1 MALQIITRAFAER
14 DAAEHAAHGKR
25 SALAERLE
33 NSVGVGIQFEWKCHS
48 EAVRPIPRRLQS
60 AVRRC
65 RIVNSIW
72 PLGSCRQ
79 FSTIGV

>member
-33 NSVGVGIQFEWKCHS
+33 NSVGVGFNLSGNAIR
-48 EAVRPIPRRLQS
+48 RPCAQLPDVFSPRS
-60 AVRRC
+60 A
-65 RIVNSIW
+65 
-72 PLGSCRQ
+72 
-79 FSTIGV
+79 GVAS